1 MIKKQ
6 LEIKKINLKDERF
19 RTSYHF
25 SLQKM
30 KNSLKEIGLLNP
42 PLVTFQD
49 NHLTLVSG
57 WKRVLACIKLS
68 LSTLPVYVIEE
79 KDELKVFLR
88 AFYENLATREFNLM
102 EKAEILAKLKNFGEQ
117 EKRIISHYLPLL
129 DIPQTLSH
137 LDTYVAFTQFDA
149 RVKRAIT
156 EKNMSFSSVK
166 ILAEFTSQEQNLL
179 LSLLLPLGQN
189 KRKEILE
196 NLLEISKRNDISVK
210 DLLLSDEVKAI
221 RNTETL
227 TPLQIADK
235 IRFLFRKKK
244 YPAFSAWKDSFD
256 SVLKKMKWPEE
267 IMLSHS
273 PFFEEENFTVTFSF
287 ANKEHFK
294 TSILKLKKLSSR
306 DEFSDIFKMK

>member
-1 MIKKQ
+1 MKKKQ
-6 LEIKKINLKDERF
+6 LELKKINLEDERF

-30 KNSLKEIGLLNP
+30 KNSLEEISLLNP
-42 PLVTFQD
+42 PLVTFRD
-49 NHLTLVSG
+49 NYFALVSG
-57 WKRVLACIKLS
+57 WKRVLACIELS
-68 LSTLPVYVIEE
+68 LSALPVYVIED
-79 KDELKVFLR
+79 KDELKVFLW
-88 AFYENLATREFNLM
+88 AFYENLATREFDLM
-102 EKAEILAKLKNFGEQ
+102 EKAEILAKLKNFGEK

-149 RVKRAIT
+149 GVKRAIT

-166 ILAEFTSQEQNLL
+166 ILAEFIPREQNLL
-179 LSLLLPLGQN
+179 LPLLLPLGQN

-196 NLLEISKRNDISVK
+196 DLLEISKRNDISVK

-235 IRFLFRKKK
+235 IRFLFRKKR

-273 PFFEEENFTVTFSF
+273 PFFEDENYTVTFSF

-294 TSILKLKKLSSR
+294 TSILKLEKLSSR
-306 DEFSDIFKMK
+306 DEFLDIFNVK